1 MLWAF
6 LVAVPRPL
14 PWLSIGLLRYI
25 YLLQLCLK
33 YTSFWHWP
41 GFYASMNR
49 VLGTN
54 SQSCTASGM
63 SCVRIVRDRHS
74 FTYAGWSRPDWEDA
88 FCSTWQEIW
97 LWLEAG
103 AQFLHLSEE
112 NALNLMEVFD
122 VHCLLLTDGDYQQY
136 KISANLCIIGF
147 LALSVAYVHGVWW
160 FSNVAELRLNWL
172 LTWSRDHSCD
182 SREQC
187 WCS

>member
-14 PWLSIGLLRYI
+14 PWLSIGLSRYI
-25 YLLQLCLK
+25 YIFR
-33 YTSFWHWP
+33 SFASSTQVSDTDRV
-41 GFYASMNR
+41 YASMNR
-49 VLGTN
+49 VLGTD
-54 SQSCTASGM
+54 SQSCPAIGM
-63 SCVRIVRDRHS
+63 SCVRIVCDRHS
-74 FTYAGWSRPDWEDA
+74 TYAGWSRPDWEDA

-97 LWLEAG
+97 LRLEAG
-103 AQFLHLSEE
+103 AQYLHLSEE

-136 KISANLCIIGF
+136 KISANLCIIRY
-147 LALSVAYVHGVWW
+147 LVLSVAYVPGVWW
-160 FSNVAELRLNWL
+160 FSNEAELRLYWL
-172 LTWSRDHSCD
+172 LTGSLDHSCG